1 MSGFQKL
8 LLFLAAVIGG
18 YLFSMVALYPLAV
31 SLSGGH
37 DMNGGIA
44 MGMAFTI
51 APVVAIV
58 CGLVALAWAARRGK
72 AGEGRE
78 EK

>member
-51 APVVAIV
+51 APVIAVV
-58 CGLVALAWAARRGK
+58 CGIAAVVWMIRGSNR
-72 AGEGRE
+72 G
-78 EK
+78 